1 MNFYAMLNFF
11 PLEYKEMF
19 DPDPVHVGLRALPAG
34 IGTTVGAVLGNALL
48 TWFKSHNKSIL
59 IVGCCMMTAF
69 SGALAAVTPDREGL
83 SIALGTMTGLGVGL
97 VLVPSITVAVTVTPD
112 HTIATCVA
120 LSLSVRAIGG
130 AIGSAV
136 YYNVFLN
143 KTNTYI
149 PQYVAEYATKAGLPS
164 SSLKSFVAAFLAD
177 PTTAQGIPGVTE
189 RVVEAATIATR
200 WAYGES
206 LEYVW
211 LSSIAFGGC
220 AVLLCL
226 TVEDISKYMTS
237 RVAARLV

>member
-11 PLEYKEMF
+11 PLEYREVF
-19 DPDPVHVGLRALPAG
+19 NPDPVRVGLRAFPAG
-34 IGTTVGAVLGNALL
+34 VGTTVGAVLGNALL
-48 TWFKSHNKSIL
+48 TWFKGHNKTIL
-59 IVGCCMMTAF
+59 VIGCCMMTAF
-69 SGALAAVTPDREGL
+69 SGALAAVTPEREGL

-136 YYNVFLN
+136 YYNVYLN
-143 KTNTYI
+143 KVQTYI
-149 PQYVAEYATKAGLPS
+149 PQYVAEYVIKAGLPPGNV
-164 SSLKSFVAAFLAD
+164 KGFIETFLAD
-177 PTTAQGIPGVTE
+177 PTKTEGIPGVTE
-189 RVVEAATIATR
+189 KVIEAATIGTR
-200 WAYGES
+200 WAYGKS

-220 AVLLCL
+220 AMLLCL
-226 TVEDISKYMTS
+226 AVEDISKYMTS
-237 RVAARLV
+237 RVAARLT